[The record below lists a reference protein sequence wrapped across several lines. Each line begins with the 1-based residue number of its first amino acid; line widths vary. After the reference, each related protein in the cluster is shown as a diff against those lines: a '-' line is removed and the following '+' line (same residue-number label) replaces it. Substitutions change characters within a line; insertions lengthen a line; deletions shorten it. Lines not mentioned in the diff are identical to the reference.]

1 MKVEIFPLEKIR
13 IEDKEIMIGMNVSQV
28 EDMMGKAEGRF
39 ENYGSKSYRSF
50 YFNSELGLDFDEN
63 GLLEFIEFLGGN
75 EGMLKPYIYGLS
87 VFEADADKVKNLIA
101 EHDNEIYE
109 TEAEFCYCF
118 LNESIGLWRE
128 DSKSRYWDTIGVGI
142 KDYYRF

>member
-87 VFEADADKVKNLIA
+87 VFETD
-101 EHDNEIYE
+101 
-109 TEAEFCYCF
+109 AEFCYCF

>member
-39 ENYGSKSYRSF
+39 ENYGSKSYRSL
-50 YFNSELGLDFDEN
+50 YLNSELGLDFDEN

-75 EGMLKPYIYGLS
+75 EGMLKPYIYGL
-87 VFEADADKVKNLIA
+87 
-101 EHDNEIYE
+101 
-109 TEAEFCYCF
+109 
-118 LNESIGLWRE
+118 
-128 DSKSRYWDTIGVGI
+128 
-142 KDYYRF
+142 

>member
-13 IEDKEIMIGMNVSQV
+13 IEDKEIAIGMNESQV
-28 EDMMGKAEGRF
+28 KELMGKAERSF

-50 YFNSELGLDFDEN
+50 YFDEN

-75 EGMLKPYIYGLS
+75 KGMLKPYIYGLS
-87 VFEADADKVKNLIA
+87 VFETDAEKVKNVLA
-101 EHDNEIYE
+101 EHDNEIDDS
-109 TEAEFCYCF
+109 EAEFGYSF
-118 LNESIGLWRE
+118 LNESIGLWRK
-128 DSKSRYWDTIGVGI
+128 DSKSRYWDTVGLGI

>member
-13 IEDKEIMIGMNVSQV
+13 IEDKEFMIGMDASQA
-28 EDMMGKAEGRF
+28 ENMMGKAERRF

-87 VFEADADKVKNLIA
+87 VFETD
-101 EHDNEIYE
+101 
-109 TEAEFCYCF
+109 AEFCYCF